1 MFRLR
6 DDVVD
11 GWITYIHFDYRLG
24 YIPLSVE
31 NPNYQKEV
39 EQEKQK
45 GFPKCTCSNCE
56 PESSQWVMDNF
67 KRMTT
72 DNFNS
77 FISDSPKDIAIL
89 NPPSEVHPV
98 EKEDIVSRIGQKPLE
113 DILEKMAQELVKN
126 FDKLFYNQMK
136 DHAAYPP
143 SVYFSITQARKIGK
157 NVEKITSGNIQKLI
171 GSETIPG
178 QMVMLVKDV
187 KSLCSGEIYNNFLI
201 LEEKRKNE
209 IIRNAHRL
217 CMEKEDE
224 DNKKN
229 KVRQTAWEAAALKK
243 AETSARVAA
252 NAERKRVVSEA
263 RSTAN
268 KKKQAKKESDMAT
281 LQELKAQA
289 RNNQTLA
296 STSDQASTSRAV
308 NESIDLSLFHS

>member
-1 MFRLR
+1 
-6 DDVVD
+6 
-11 GWITYIHFDYRLG
+11 
-24 YIPLSVE
+24 
-31 NPNYQKEV
+31 
-39 EQEKQK
+39 
-45 GFPKCTCSNCE
+45 
-56 PESSQWVMDNF
+56 
-67 KRMTT
+67 MTT
-72 DNFNS
+72 DNCNS

-98 EKEDIVSRIGQKPLE
+98 EKEDIVYWVPESGQKPLK

-171 GSETIPG
+171 GLNTIPG

-224 DNKKN
+224 DNEKN
-229 KVRQTAWEAAALKK
+229 EARRTAWEAAALKK
-243 AETSARVAA
+243 AETSAGVAA
-252 NAERKRVVSEA
+252 NAERKRVASEA

-268 KKKQAKKESDMAT
+268 KKKQAKKESDMAK

-289 RNNQTLA
+289 HNNQTLA

-308 NESIDLSLFHS
+308 NESIDPSLFHS